1 MLPISTLSYSFHL
14 GNDKNKSYRARKLAN
29 QSKTG
34 TTSYNNNAIQNAQG
48 LSKVG
53 HHNLRMYD
61 NKQEEISILIGSTD
75 LMSDVKQLYIKEFEQ
90 AKIEYNK
97 KQTRNDRKIDDYFTH
112 ISNNAKTDLACE
124 IIIELGD
131 YKYWSDKT
139 KQERYKMKEVFI
151 EQLQDLNTV
160 VPAFKIA
167 NAVVHF
173 DEKSPHLHI
182 VGVPVKEGG
191 KNGMRKQVGKTTIF
205 TKESLEVI
213 QDKMRTF
220 CIDSF
225 NRVYHTDKQLKPKE
239 KGRNIDLTVEEMT
252 YYQEFKKQYE
262 KSKNHLEKINA
273 KTKTLNDS
281 TKEVKKVLENLKTPI
296 FKSNTLTITKEQK
309 ETIENYLQSVNST
322 TKEISKINK
331 LTISLENVETEI
343 HELNKTIQKKD
354 TEIKSLNKKLDN
366 SKEEIELQV
375 INNNNL
381 RKENSYLKHQIN
393 KLQDTIDHLKDKWN
407 HFIHFI
413 KNKLFSWSEKEEIY
427 QKIYDD
433 LKEYD
438 ILDKQDCEKIKD
450 NSQELRM

>member
-1 MLPISTLSYSFHL
+1 MPISTLSYSFHL
-14 GNDKNKSYRARKLAN
+14 GNDKNKSYKARKLAN
-29 QSKTG
+29 GSKTG
-34 TTSYNNNAIQNAQG
+34 TTSHNNNAIQNAQG

-61 NKQEEISILIGSTD
+61 NKQEDISILIGTTD
-75 LMSDVKQLYIKEFEQ
+75 LVSDVKQLYIKEFEQ
-90 AKIEYNK
+90 AKLEYNE
-97 KQTRNDRKIDDYFTH
+97 KQTRNDRKIEDYFTH

-151 EQLQDLNTV
+151 EQLRDLNTV

-182 VGVPVKEGG
+182 VGIPVKEGG
-191 KNGMRKQVGKTTIF
+191 KNGMKKQVGKTTIF

-225 NRVYHTDKQLKPKE
+225 NRVYHTNKQLKPKE
-239 KGRNIDLTVEEMT
+239 KGRNIDLTIKEMA
-252 YYQEFKKQYE
+252 YYQEFKQQYE
-262 KSKNHLEKINA
+262 KNKKHLEKVNA
-273 KTKTLNDS
+273 KTKSLNTS
-281 TKEVKKVLENLKTPI
+281 TKEVQTVLDNLKPLK
-296 FKSNTLTITKEQK
+296 FKNNTLTITKEQK
-309 ETIENYLQSVNST
+309 DTIENYLQSVHNT

-331 LTISLENVETEI
+331 LTVSLENVESEI
-343 HELNKTIQKKD
+343 KELNQTIQKKD
-354 TEIKSLNKKLDN
+354 TEIKSLHKKLDD
-366 SKEEIELQV
+366 SKEETQCQIVE
-375 INNNNL
+375 NNNL
-381 RKENSYLKHQIN
+381 RKENRYLKQHIE
-393 KLQDTIDHLKDKWN
+393 KLQDTIDYLKDKWN

-413 KNKLFSWSEKEEIY
+413 KRKLFSWGEREEIY
-427 QKIYDD
+427 QKIYND
-433 LKEYD
+433 LKQYD
-438 ILDKQDCEKIKD
+438 VLDKKDCEEIKEH
-450 NSQELRM
+450 NQELRL